1 MSMDFY
7 LEIGKSCLDEEQLED
22 IIRDYFKFGSNL
34 KKEDNGGNVV
44 YSGFTEGDKL
54 FLFFTA
60 ERKPPYNARESEIL
74 GRDYVFEQSILI
86 SPDMSEY
93 SPDVGKEILRF
104 CIYIQSRI
112 DSDALVQGEYY
123 GEICLITDEG
133 VTWANNGFISHI
145 RLW

>member
-7 LEIGKSCLDEEQLED
+7 FRIGKKCLDEAQIED
-22 IIRDYFKFGSNL
+22 IIRDYFKCGSKL
-34 KKEDNGGNVV
+34 RKEDNRGNVV

-123 GEICLITDEG
+123 DEICLITDEG
-133 VTWANNGFISHI
+133 VTWADNELISHM